1 MSTPFIVASGM
12 LLPFI
17 GTMAG
22 ILLVICFHKY
32 LTNSRLCLMNAMA
45 AGVMGA
51 AAVWSLL
58 LPAISLSDGVFR
70 FFPAV
75 SGFLLG
81 CFSIHLLEKK
91 FSSETDQSGRM
102 LYLAVTLHN
111 FPEGMAVGAG
121 LAGLLCTGSVSL
133 SAALLLSIGIAIQNI
148 PEGGIVY
155 APLVSGGMHRKRA
168 FWLSVLSGIAELA
181 GAVIT
186 LAFSSLMVPLLPYVL
201 SFAAGAMIYVVAEDM
216 IPSSRNGS
224 TAFSSL
230 VFCLGFSLMML
241 LDVAFG

>member
-1 MSTPFIVASGM
+1 MSAPFITVSAM
-12 LLPFI
+12 MLPFI

-22 ILLVICFHKY
+22 IVLVVCFQKY
-32 LTNSRLCLMNAMA
+32 LSEKRLCLMNALA
-45 AGVMGA
+45 AGVMA
-51 AAVWSLL
+51 AAAIWSLL
-58 LPAISLSDGVFR
+58 LPAIALSQGTFR

-81 CFSIHLLEKK
+81 CIAIYFLEKK
-91 FSSETDQSGRM
+91 FSPDADRSGRM

-121 LAGLLCTGSVSL
+121 LAALLCTGSVTL
-133 SAALLLSIGIAIQNI
+133 TAALLISLGISIQNI

-155 APLVSGGMHRKRA
+155 APLVSGGMDKRKA
-168 FWLSVLSGIAELA
+168 FFLSFLSAVAELA

-201 SFAAGAMIYVVAEDM
+201 SFAAGAMVYVVAEDM
-216 IPSSRNGS
+216 IPSSRAGS
-224 TAFSSL
+224 GSFSSM
-230 VFCLGFSLMML
+230 VFSLGFALMML

>member
-22 ILLVICFHKY
+22 ILLVICFQKY
-32 LTNSRLCLMNAMA
+32 LTKERLCLMNALA
-45 AGVMGA
+45 AGVMAA

-58 LPAISLSDGVFR
+58 LPAISLSYGTFR

-81 CFSIHLLEKK
+81 CFTIHFLEKK
-91 FSSETDQSGRM
+91 FSPEFSHTGAM

-121 LAGLLCTGSVSL
+121 LAGLLCTGGVSL

-155 APLVSGGMHRKRA
+155 APLVSGGMSRQKA
-168 FWLSVLSGIAELA
+168 FLLSTLSGIAELA
-181 GAVIT
+181 GSVIT
-186 LAFSSLMVPLLPYVL
+186 LSFSSLMVPLLPYVL

-216 IPSSRNGS
+216 IPSSRSGS
-224 TAFSSL
+224 TSFSSL
-230 VFCLGFSLMML
+230 VFCLGFALMML